1 MFRKPYRVKSNS
13 QMKGTE
19 KKKLKADLRE
29 AFPSM
34 STEALDSIIPS
45 GKDDESQIRKVYTHS
60 GENML
65 IYVFRK
71 NPLFFVFEKNKKKI
85 YPTVYTL
92 WIVPDLLPSFTTHD
106 NVMKNIQNGAD
117 LMLPG
122 VVNPHDLD
130 LKAIQKGDIVSINL
144 TSCPG
149 SVAIGYTALSGGD
162 MVESGFRNKGV
173 IILHSFGDHIWHSGT
188 QDDFHLQ
195 EGLLE
200 SGLSSLDIKSDIDEN
215 SESVSKV
222 NVEEETT
229 PAIVDERSDVEKMDD
244 LLKTS
249 FLTALKTTCKN
260 IELPVLTSNFF
271 RVHMVEAAKPHELNI
286 KKSSYKKLSFFLSTM
301 SNDLK
306 IITVSELQKGVE
318 SITSI
323 DYRHEVLHFHKVERY
338 VPIEEPK
345 SNSEKTFVP
354 PSIEELFLVSS
365 AVLEFFKPHP
375 KKHPFS
381 KIQVR
386 EFLKDYISRENLG
399 YGAAV
404 KLDPILAAIVLEKNE
419 NNVLEMKWEE
429 LLQRILKKMSD
440 GYCINGNKKLG
451 KIPPIEMNTATRSGN
466 KKVTLVYNLDCYG
479 IDPHEVA
486 HKCQVGVAASTTV
499 DMKPANRKGGSEVL
513 IQGNQIAYVTKLLT
527 EVYGINKKY
536 LCGTEKAIKPKK
548 RK

>member
-130 LKAIQKGDIVSINL
+130 LKAIQKGDI
-144 TSCPG
+144 
-149 SVAIGYTALSGGD
+149 
-162 MVESGFRNKGV
+162 
-173 IILHSFGDHIWHSGT
+173 FGDHIWHSGT